1 MAANDDHVSLLD
13 SKDQIAEYWSVN
25 AAIADLTLDDNASP
39 GLWRRLFSEFPAS
52 VDEWSRCISRLNQWE
67 NEHLLVENPE
77 AEALAHHR
85 TAIGRLMFFGQA
97 FAFVATHPEY
107 GDAPTAEIVTSSQE
121 VLRNKLRMFH
131 HPVSREEADKILSE
145 VFPAS

>member
-1 MAANDDHVSLLD
+1 MPDQLD
-13 SKDQIAEYWSVN
+13 SEGQITDTGVVN
-25 AAIADLTLDDNASP
+25 AAIADLTLDDASP
-39 GLWRRLFSEFPAS
+39 SLWQRLFSEFPAS
-52 VDEWSRCISRLNQWE
+52 VEEWSRCINRLNQWE
-67 NEHLLVENPE
+67 SEHLLVEDPE
-77 AEALAHHR
+77 AAALAQHR

-107 GDAPTAEIVTSSQE
+107 GDAKAAEIVTASQE

-131 HPVSREEADKILSE
+131 HPVGSDEADKILSE